1 MRRDRS
7 KFKTSAACI
16 PFLCLFSINPFV
28 LHWSRYRFLG
38 STKSVQDLV
47 SKFEW
52 SAESDSNPRK
62 DPNVSSQKSS
72 RFEPKRDFVSL
83 PPQLRSKSSQES
95 LSCAVESPTDE
106 CREGDDESVR
116 RDRIERFKEE
126 RRLALR
132 QKYQVEDSFI
142 NDQKDAEMI
151 RRFKQKIL
159 KTEKADNSAKSLE
172 YDSSLAT
179 SVSSGAKTKEKST
192 VKPPTPAVTTISILY
207 TSKKRKESAGDE
219 TSCGDKPTVGSG
231 SPKSHVGSA
240 NSTTEA
246 KEALAVEIGNG
257 GHLLMSKSFGSLSD
271 KVREL
276 PLKPPTYEGRR
287 PFTASLER
295 NTSRVRGFVK
305 EESLVAKRVN
315 QLSEAS
321 DVFLA
326 TSGSRKNGESGFVF
340 LICSFKNR

>member
-1 MRRDRS
+1 M
-7 KFKTSAACI
+7 
-16 PFLCLFSINPFV
+16 
-28 LHWSRYRFLG
+28 
-38 STKSVQDLV
+38 
-47 SKFEW
+47 
-52 SAESDSNPRK
+52 
-62 DPNVSSQKSS
+62 
-72 RFEPKRDFVSL
+72 
-83 PPQLRSKSSQES
+83 
-95 LSCAVESPTDE
+95 SCAAESPTDE
-106 CREGDDESVR
+106 CKDGDDESVR
-116 RDRIERFKEE
+116 RDRIERYKEE

-132 QKYQVEDSFI
+132 QKYQVDDSFI

-159 KTEKADNSAKSLE
+159 KNEKADSSAKSLE

-179 SVSSGAKTKEKST
+179 SASSGGKTKEKST
-192 VKPPTPAVTTISILY
+192 AKLPTPAVTTISILY

-219 TSCGDKPTVGSG
+219 TNCGDKSTVGSC
-231 SPKSHVGSA
+231 SPETRTSSTD
-240 NSTTEA
+240 STTEA
-246 KEALAVEIGNG
+246 KEVVALEIGNG
-257 GHLLMSKSFGSLSD
+257 GHSLMSKSFGSLSD

-321 DVFLA
+321 DVFLV

-340 LICSFKNR
+340 NDFYYFKKIELRF